1 VNPALDKFLAD
12 ANTVMQGAPL
22 QPAGDGMGNQTASMQ
37 AGRPTDGDTGR
48 FSNLTENAAFRDG
61 PPPRVRTG
69 VDLGTAY
76 TVLAVLDDDLQ
87 PLAGECRFAQM
98 VRDGLVVDYH
108 GAISLLEELKRNVE
122 ARIGF
127 ELTSAATTFPPGV
140 SPSEVRATQHIVRA
154 AGFDC
159 EQTIDEP
166 TAANAVLQVKN
177 GAVVDVGGGT
187 TGIAIFRDG
196 EVAYTADEPTGGT
209 HLSLVIAGALGIEFE
224 EAEKIKKVAA
234 NYQRLFPLV
243 RPVMEKVG
251 TIVARHVAAHAVE
264 AIYLVGGTACF
275 PGIDK
280 VVEEV
285 TGIRTLIPGFPLFV
299 TPLGTAMYDNPE
311 KKEANYGR

>member
-1 VNPALDKFLAD
+1 MGATCLNPSLDTFLAN
-12 ANTVMQGAPL
+12 AYAVMLGDPV
-22 QPAGDGMGNQTASMQ
+22 QPTGDPKASQTAPVQ
-37 AGRPTDGDTGR
+37 TARPADNDSPQHWNRTETDR
-48 FSNLTENAAFRDG
+48 FKDDRSA
-61 PPPRVRTG
+61 PRVHVG

-76 TVLAVLDDDLQ
+76 TVLVVLDEHLQ
-87 PLAGECRFAQM
+87 PLAGEYRFAQI

-108 GAISLLEELKRNVE
+108 GAISLLQELKRNVE
-122 ARIGF
+122 QRIGF

-140 SPSEVRATQHIVRA
+140 STNEVRATQHIVRA
-154 AGFDC
+154 AGFEC

-187 TGIAIFRDG
+187 TGIAIFREG

-209 HLSLVIAGALGIEFE
+209 HFSLVIAGALGIEFE
-224 EAEKIKKVAA
+224 EAENIKKMAD

-285 TGIRTLIPGFPLFV
+285 TGIRTVIPGFPLFV
-299 TPLGTAMYDNPE
+299 TPLGTAMYNI
-311 KKEANYGR
+311 

>member
-1 VNPALDKFLAD
+1 MNPALDKFLAN
-12 ANTVMQGAPL
+12 ANAVLQGDPVL
-22 QPAGDGMGNQTASMQ
+22 PTGNHTGIATESMQ
-37 AGRPTDGDTGR
+37 AARPADDNSPR
-48 FSNLTENAAFRDG
+48 HSFRTENARFREGG
-61 PPPRVRTG
+61 PAPRVHVG

-76 TVLAVLDDDLQ
+76 TVLVVLDEHLQ
-87 PLAGECRFAQM
+87 PLAGEYRFAQI

-108 GAISLLEELKRNVE
+108 GAISLVQELKRNVE
-122 ARIGF
+122 KRIGF

-140 SPSEVRATQHIVRA
+140 SPNEVRATQHIVRA
-154 AGFDC
+154 AGFEC

-166 TAANAVLQVKN
+166 TAANAVLQVRN

-187 TGIAIFRDG
+187 TGIAIFREG
-196 EVAYTADEPTGGT
+196 KVAYTADEPTGGT
-209 HLSLVIAGALGIEFE
+209 HFSLVVAGALGIEFE
-224 EAEKIKKVAA
+224 EAEEIKKNGE
-234 NYQRLFPLV
+234 NYQRLFPIV

-285 TGIRTLIPGFPLFV
+285 TGIRTVIPGFPLFV
-299 TPLGTAMYDNPE
+299 TPLGTAMYNI
-311 KKEANYGR
+311 